1 MPGVPLVP
9 GVHAP
14 VAPLTKARAEAGVA
28 PKQGWTRQEDETIL
42 RTVQTTGMK
51 WSAIAAVLPGRTDD
65 AVRNRYLRLQRK
77 KGGLAIGAHVDGGM
91 TVQITDQAKRGDM
104 WTSEEDTQIMAAVA
118 THGLKWQEIAHG
130 LPGRSANAVRNRYL
144 RLHTPTGTVGASGG
158 GYNSPSASMGAQ
170 FLQELAAAAHARQE
184 TQETS
189 DAALCAQ
196 RDAAAHAAAM
206 QAAAEAQTAQ
216 YAAEFAATQRYAA
229 AGGYTDGTA
238 AALAAGSYGDAA
250 AHHYDYDAS
259 YDPAAAYDDGGN
271 GNGIGP
277 DAVAFAAP
285 GVIPGAESLAGNAY
299 GSNGGS
305 PSLGGMVYDDANA
318 DTAPGTVPGGPSA
331 FAPAGGGDGGGDVT
345 ENRVRSPR
353 AQEAAH
359 TLLAGAFPGAAGWRG
374 SPLRPPARS

>member
-1 MPGVPLVP
+1 M
-9 GVHAP
+9 
-14 VAPLTKARAEAGVA
+14 KAKPAEATKSKAEGLI
-28 PKQGWTRQEDETIL
+28 KQGWTRQEDETIL

-91 TVQITDQAKRGDM
+91 TVQVTDQAKRGDM

-206 QAAAEAQTAQ
+206 QAAEEAQTAQ
-216 YAAEFAATQRYAA
+216 YAAEFAATQRYVR
-229 AGGYTDGTA
+229 
-238 AALAAGSYGDAA
+238 
-250 AHHYDYDAS
+250 
-259 YDPAAAYDDGGN
+259 PAAT
-271 GNGIGP
+271 P
-277 DAVAFAAP
+277 
-285 GVIPGAESLAGNAY
+285 
-299 GSNGGS
+299 
-305 PSLGGMVYDDANA
+305 
-318 DTAPGTVPGGPSA
+318 TAPPLRSPPVATATRPRIIRLRRILRPGGGVRRRRQRQRHRPRRGGVRG
-331 FAPAGGGDGGGDVT
+331 AGRHPRRRKLGRQRLRLQRRLAEPGWHGVRRRERRHRARHRARRTRCRAVGVRARRRRRRT

-353 AQEAAH
+353 AGGCAPPCRR
-359 TLLAGAFPGAAGWRG
+359 LPRRRWLAGKSASPTGALLSAEHTF
-374 SPLRPPARS
+374 